1 MQATVTVFS
10 EDKNQAGLY
19 SLQLLEKDTAESD
32 AKFETI
38 IDVTLV
44 DFCST
49 AKIELG
55 ETSSV
60 IDYVSE
66 SGPQAIDM
74 I

>member
-1 MQATVTVFS
+1 M
-10 EDKNQAGLY
+10 
-19 SLQLLEKDTAESD
+19 QLLEKDTAESD